1 LKIRGGGG
9 FWGVKKSLKNGQKT
23 PIYRKPG
30 LAIAEPKECRCLGA
44 EKGALWC
51 PSLSDDTV
59 LPPRSL
65 FFLGNLVI
73 RRRGR

>member
-1 LKIRGGGG
+1 MKIKGGGG
-9 FWGVKKSLKNGQKT
+9 FWGVKKSLKIGHFSS
-23 PIYRKPG
+23 IYRKPG

-51 PSLSDDTV
+51 PSPSDDTV

-65 FFLGNLVI
+65 FFLGKLVI
-73 RRRGR
+73 GRRGR

>member
-1 LKIRGGGG
+1 MNFRGGGG
-9 FWGVKKSLKNGQKT
+9 FWGVKKHEKNGQKT
-23 PIYRKPG
+23 PIYRKTD
-30 LAIAEPKECRCLGA
+30 LAIAGLKECRCLGA

-65 FFLGNLVI
+65 YF
-73 RRRGR
+73 

>member
-1 LKIRGGGG
+1 MNFKGGGG
-9 FWGVKKSLKNGQKT
+9 FSRVKKHEKKGQKT
-23 PIYRKPG
+23 PIYRKTV

-51 PSLSDDTV
+51 PSPSDGTV

-65 FFLGNLVI
+65 YF
-73 RRRGR
+73 

>member
-1 LKIRGGGG
+1 VKIRGGGG
-9 FWGVKKSLKNGQKT
+9 FWGVKKPLKNGQKT

-30 LAIAEPKECRCLGA
+30 LAIAEPKECMCPRG
-44 EKGALWC
+44 EIGALWC
-51 PSLSDDTV
+51 PSPSGGTV